1 VLSDYHVLVVDDSVL
16 HLTIL
21 QHTLSR
27 AFASVHSA
35 RNGRDAMEIFER
47 ERPAL
52 VITDCMM
59 PDVGGYELC
68 QRIRAA
74 QSSYVY
80 IIMVTSIEGTEN
92 VVKGLAAGADDYL
105 TKPVHTEELLAR
117 VRVGLRLIDLQRQ
130 LEEKN
135 RLLEHF
141 ALTDPLTGLP
151 NRRAIEAWAAHEL
164 PAAVRHGFSFW
175 AVLIDLDHFKRVN
188 DTYGHDAGDTVLKA
202 VGEILKSNT
211 RSSDICGRIGG
222 EEFLHVVTHAEESHI
237 PTIVERMRAKL
248 AAQPFSF
255 GGAEVAGGAEVIV
268 TASFGVAGIRAGET
282 APTFGDLISRADR
295 ALYRAKQL
303 GRNRAEFEPQST

>member
-1 VLSDYHVLVVDDSVL
+1 MLSGYHVLVVDDSVL

-117 VRVGLRLIDLQRQ
+117 VKVGLRLIDLHRQ

-164 PAAVRHGFSFW
+164 PAAFRHGFSLW
-175 AVLIDLDHFKRVN
+175 VVLIDLDHFKRIN
-188 DTYGHDAGDTVLKA
+188 DTYGHDAGDTVLTA
-202 VGEILKSNT
+202 IGEMLKSNT
-211 RSSDICGRIGG
+211 RSSDIAGRIGG

-237 PTIVERMRAKL
+237 PIVVERMRAKL
-248 AAQPFSF
+248 AARTFAF
-255 GGAEVAGGAEVIV
+255 GGSEVVV
-268 TASFGVAGIRAGET
+268 TASFGVAGVRGGENP
-282 APTFGDLISRADR
+282 PTFADLISRADR

-303 GRNRAEFEPQST
+303 GRNRAEFEPLAD